1 MFAFFGL
8 GAQEVIILGVL
19 ALLGIGAV
27 VVVVSVVSRSSGLG
41 QRVNALEQE
50 NQRLREDLDRMKDRP
65 A

>member
-65 A
+65 T

>member
-41 QRVNALEQE
+41 QRVNTLEQE